1 MSLFTIFLIL
11 IIIVCFL
18 LMLVIMVQ
26 NPKGGG
32 LSSSFGGGGSQ
43 VVGGVKK
50 TGDFLDK
57 STWTLGGMLVALIL
71 LSNIALKDNSTNVDS
86 KLLNGEEIEE
96 VAPETI
102 PEDVPEISPDA
113 LPEPVN
119 DGSTG
124 SSE

>member
-1 MSLFTIFLIL
+1 
-11 IIIVCFL
+11 
-18 LMLVIMVQ
+18 MVQ

-57 STWTLGGMLVALIL
+57 STWTLGAFLVALIL
-71 LSNIALKDNSTNVDS
+71 LSNIALKDNSGNTDS
-86 KLLNGEEIEE
+86 KLLNGDEIEE

-113 LPEPVN
+113 LPEPVGDVGTEDVEN
-119 DGSTG
+119 
-124 SSE
+124 